1 MSDSASKL
9 AEKKKVVETQHD
21 SPINPKSSTSISS
34 SVTSVAPVEIP
45 NKPLKEL
52 KAADCVLLVRM
63 WGCQELVPCFAAEGS
78 LSSGGLALFY
88 IDKESDVM
96 DVARGMKNF
105 KVRLLLDMLA
115 HARQH
120 GVDMEALQNFM
131 KEQDHR
137 KEQKLVSTFVPNS
150 FHGGRENGVTSA
162 GYTFTSN
169 EHFRKSVTLWCADRA
184 AAEKLF

>member
-1 MSDSASKL
+1 MSDSTSKL
-9 AEKKKVVETQHD
+9 AEKKKVVETQND
-21 SPINPKSSTSISS
+21 STPINPKASTSISS
-34 SVTSVAPVEIP
+34 SVTSAAPVETP
-45 NKPLKEL
+45 KKPLKEL

-63 WGCQELVPCFAAEGS
+63 WGCHELVPCFAAEGS

-131 KEQDHR
+131 KEQDYR
-137 KEQKLVSTFVPNS
+137 KEQKLVPAFVPNF

-169 EHFRKSVTLWCADRA
+169 EHFRKSVTLWCSDRA
-184 AAEKLF
+184 AAE